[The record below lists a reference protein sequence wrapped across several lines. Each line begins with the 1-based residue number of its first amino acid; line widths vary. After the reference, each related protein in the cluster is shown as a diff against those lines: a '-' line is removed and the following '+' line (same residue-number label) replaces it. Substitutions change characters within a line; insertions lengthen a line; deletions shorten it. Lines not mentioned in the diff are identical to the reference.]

1 MQTRTNPI
9 HALFLRILNQP
20 KFAWVVSLPLACF
33 DMTAWVAITFVCLII
48 LRKGVQSAWNLM
60 CAVLV
65 CHGLS
70 LYWYHPQTM
79 SWMNAV
85 LDTLPAY
92 VGAVALLYT
101 RSWYKTACYILLM
114 LLVVLWGMD
123 KFFPDF
129 ADLQLNQL
137 MSSAKELS
145 TQLTYPLKLIEK
157 AIQTNRSFCAHLVI
171 GMQMLSVVFNAIVS
185 LTMARSIQSQLFYP
199 QGFLKEMLGLR
210 GCRWLL
216 LSVVLSASIVVK
228 SGLLFPLYLLPT
240 LLFYFFC
247 VGLSV
252 GVSALSKNRTQ
263 MVFLVLT
270 AASIFLPYIFIPV
283 YVVVGA
289 MDSFVNFR
297 HFLAKRVKYTF

>member
-1 MQTRTNPI
+1 MQTPINPV
-9 HALFLRILNQP
+9 HALFMRILNQP

-33 DMTAWVAITFVCLII
+33 DITAWVALTIVCLII
-48 LRKGVQSAWNLM
+48 LRKGIQSAWNLM
-60 CAVLV
+60 CAVFV

-70 LYWYHPQTM
+70 LYWYHPQSM
-79 SWMNAV
+79 SWINAA
-85 LDTLPAY
+85 LDMLPAY
-92 VGAVALLYT
+92 IGAIALYFT
-101 RSWYKTACYILLM
+101 RSWYKAACYMLLM
-114 LLVVLWGMD
+114 LLVVLLGID
-123 KFFPDF
+123 KYFPNF

-137 MSSAKELS
+137 VTSARDLSS
-145 TQLTYPLKLIEK
+145 QLTFPLKLVEQ
-157 AIQTNRSFCAHLVI
+157 AIQTNRAFCAHLVI
-171 GMQMLSVVFNAIVS
+171 GMQMLSVVFNAIIS

-199 QGFLKEMLGLR
+199 QGFLNEMLGLR

-216 LSVVLSASIVVK
+216 LSVVISLGIVFK
-228 SGLLFPLYLLPT
+228 SGWLFPLYILPT

-263 MVFLVLT
+263 IVFLVLT
-270 AASIFLPYIFIPV
+270 AASIFLPYIFVPV